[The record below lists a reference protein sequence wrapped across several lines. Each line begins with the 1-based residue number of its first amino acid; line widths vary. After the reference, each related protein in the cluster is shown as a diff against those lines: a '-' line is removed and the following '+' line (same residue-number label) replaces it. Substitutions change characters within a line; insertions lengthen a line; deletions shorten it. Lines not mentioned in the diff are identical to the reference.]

1 VNIAG
6 LLKSLNTEK
15 YPWTSSHRNSPEAV
29 RKTLRARPA
38 EPAVQSGARRPQKQK
53 RYVAIAAVDVRNLQT
68 RVRQAQ
74 WALFF
79 TGVEANRTLAGK
91 LADWD
96 DYLETVLSE

>member
-38 EPAVQSGARRPQKQK
+38 EPAVQSGACRPQRK
-53 RYVAIAAVDVRNLQT
+53 RYVALAAVDVRNLQT

-91 LADWD
+91 LAEWD
-96 DYLETVLSE
+96 DYLETVLSK